1 MEAQKEESPM
11 KYDLTYEGSKEILW
25 DLINSF
31 NKRDPF
37 TTGQD
42 LENSYL
48 SEFNENRLAEAERLN
63 VLLPIFEWEID
74 NNTLTPELK
83 DELYLYYEDLMEGR
97 LDGIL
102 GEDEADVVIDVLTKC
117 YFRVFDKYP
126 DDD

>member
-1 MEAQKEESPM
+1 M
-11 KYDLTYEGSKEILW
+11 KYDITYEECKDSMLERIRTF
-25 DLINSF
+25 DFSPI
-31 NKRDPF
+31 
-37 TTGQD
+37 TGVD
-42 LENSYL
+42 LETSWLY
-48 SEFNENRLAEAERLN
+48 EFDESKLAEAERLN
-63 VLLPIFEWEID
+63 VLLPMIEWEID
-74 NNTLTPELK
+74 NNTLTPALK

>member
-1 MEAQKEESPM
+1 M
-11 KYDLTYEGSKEILW
+11 KYDITYEECK
-25 DLINSF
+25 DLLLERIRSNQSDRPD
-31 NKRDPF
+31 KPF
-37 TTGQD
+37 TGKDVQNFW
-42 LENSYL
+42 LY
-48 SEFNENRLAEAERLN
+48 EFNESKLAEAERLN
-63 VLLPIFEWEID
+63 VLLPMFEWEID

-102 GEDEADVVIDVLTKC
+102 GEDEEDVVIDVLTKC

>member
-1 MEAQKEESPM
+1 M

>member
-1 MEAQKEESPM
+1 M
-11 KYDLTYEGSKEILW
+11 KYDITYEESKDMMLGRIQAIKRHPITGAYLESSWLPEFDESEI
-25 DLINSF
+25 
-31 NKRDPF
+31 
-37 TTGQD
+37 
-42 LENSYL
+42 
-48 SEFNENRLAEAERLN
+48 AEAERLN
-63 VLLPIFEWEID
+63 VLLPMFEWEID